1 MNELDDDRAEPWKYA
16 ALYNV
21 TAFFQYS
28 TALGEIE
35 RFIALRPDDPV
46 GHDVKGF
53 LLYRLGEYQDSIASL
68 ERAVDLNPDDG
79 YAYALMARDY
89 ALLAR
94 AASGLSRERYEMQAR
109 AMRRKAEAV
118 PAADGQRLA
127 WLDSWLDKKL

>member
-28 TALGEIE
+28 TALGEIG
-35 RFIALRPDDPV
+35 RFFALRPDDPV
-46 GHDVKGF
+46 GHEVKGF

-79 YAYALMARDY
+79 
-89 ALLAR
+89 
-94 AASGLSRERYEMQAR
+94 
-109 AMRRKAEAV
+109 
-118 PAADGQRLA
+118 
-127 WLDSWLDKKL
+127 